1 MESRLDFGTGPMTWH
16 RRIFLLSY
24 RVLDGRP
31 PAQIDAIGYW
41 TTVLSTSVYVALGAL
56 ILVTL
61 NIGTL
66 LFGVYAEPIWRPNA
80 RFRLLKFPN
89 GLPVIPFAVAI
100 LLAYASYRAWIL
112 RGPFIALGG
121 WFLVAGGALSL
132 IAVMA
137 ALNALRRR
145 LQPRSEQSQA

>member
-1 MESRLDFGTGPMTWH
+1 M
-16 RRIFLLSY
+16 
-24 RVLDGRP
+24 LDGQPR
-31 PAQIDAIGYW
+31 AQTDALGYW
-41 TTVLSTSVYVALGAL
+41 TTVFGTLVYLAIGAL
-56 ILVTL
+56 IFVTL

-66 LFGVYAEPIWRPNA
+66 LFGVFAEPIWWPNA

-100 LLAYASYRAWIL
+100 LLAYTSYRAWIL
-112 RGPFIALGG
+112 RGPLIALGG
-121 WFLVAGGALSL
+121 WFVVAGGGLSL
-132 IAVMA
+132 IAVVA